1 MSSHFLGSRNSVC
14 IVVASEEKHL
24 YNDFPTLPLCLS
36 FIAERDVIWYEIFL
50 WLVWVSYPS
59 CVPSQPLAY
68 LQPIGLCWGGGVG
81 EITLMLFEYN
91 SAVAKTLV
99 CYQHHS
105 SYKYKA
111 QHYKGYSPWFWL
123 AWNLNP
129 SLHKVSQVFHP
140 KSITLS
146 HINYILYIVLKCF
159 RFLG

>member
-99 CYQHHS
+99 CYQHHIVTNPKHS
-105 SYKYKA
+105 IIWAAVRKLRPSQTSYRGLQLQRPGA
-111 QHYKGYSPWFWL
+111 AGTTLQRWCPCLLDVCSGEE
-123 AWNLNP
+123 
-129 SLHKVSQVFHP
+129 SLP
-140 KSITLS
+140 T
-146 HINYILYIVLKCF
+146 
-159 RFLG
+159 